1 VSQTISPFRLE
12 HAMAEAM
19 KLRAEIGDGD
29 DRLLL
34 DTIEGETDVFTIMD
48 RLSEMAIADKL
59 LAERARERIARL
71 DARADRARAT
81 LQRML
86 EALGISRLERSMA
99 TLSVADGPRAVIVTN
114 QAAIPEGFW
123 RRSVDKTEIAK
134 QLKAGS
140 HVDGAELANGT
151 PVLRIHSR

>member
-1 VSQTISPFRLE
+1 MSQTISPFRLE

-34 DTIEGETDVFTIMD
+34 DTIEGETDVFAIMD

-99 TLSVADGPRAVIVTN
+99 TLSVAEGPKKAHVTD
-114 QAAIPEGFW
+114 AKLIPDVYW
-123 RRSVDKTEIAK
+123 RRAIDSPSLLRA
-134 QLKAGS
+134 LKAGP
-140 HVDGAELANGT
+140 VDGAELSNGT
-151 PVLRIHSR
+151 PTLRLHSR

>member
-1 VSQTISPFRLE
+1 
-12 HAMAEAM
+12 MAEAM

-34 DTIEGETDVFTIMD
+34 DTIEGETDVFSIMD

-99 TLSVADGPRAVIVTN
+99 TLSVADGPRAVVITN
-114 QAAIPEGFW
+114 QAAIPDGFW

-140 HVDGAELANGT
+140 HVDGAELANGQ

>member
-1 VSQTISPFRLE
+1 
-12 HAMAEAM
+12 MAEAM

-34 DTIEGETDVFTIMD
+34 DTIEGETDVFSIMD

-59 LAERARERIARL
+59 MAERARERIARL

-99 TLSVADGPRAVIVTN
+99 TLSVSEGPRAVVIIN
-114 QAAIPEGFW
+114 EAEIPAQWF
-123 RRSVDKTEIAK
+123 RHTVDKTSLAK
-134 QLKAGS
+134 HLKAGNT
-140 HVDGAELANGT
+140 VPGAELANGT
-151 PVLRIHSR
+151 PVLRLHSR